1 MKPNIKQNLLLAT
14 LSVSLLAASMG
25 YADSNSAVQVEPS
38 PSKNVDLTPVQA
50 DSPNIPPDYDAYL
63 LSQGKEVYAQLLM
76 ARQAALNKNA
86 DGFINALGFAREA
99 LDNLQVPDQVKTL
112 DKQLGIIKQDLGKQ
126 GGKLN
131 SDLWV
136 PVEAQL
142 RSALIF
148 NSDTII
154 DQAAASASKGVEAAR
169 NNDNSAVRAA
179 LDEVVQAST
188 YNLGV
193 FPLSKVKADLDAA
206 SAAADNDNPYWP
218 GALEAVQSALATFQ
232 WYEQVPAHGLL
243 AAYTDAVS
251 AYALATSPNFRI
263 DQRQSVL
270 DLLGKAA
277 DELRQSPGAAE
288 LQIEIRAL
296 IDKVT
301 PENSDIKLLLQHI
314 QQQINQQR
322 QQSEDQYLQTI
333 AAGMVN
339 NPNP

>member
-1 MKPNIKQNLLLAT
+1 MKTSIKQNLLLTA
-14 LSVSLLAASMG
+14 LSVSLLGASIG
-25 YADSNSAVQVEPS
+25 YADNNAPIQVEAS
-38 PSKNVDLTPVQA
+38 SSRSIDVAPVQA
-50 DSPNIPPDYDAYL
+50 DSPTIPPDYDTYL

-76 ARQAALNKNA
+76 ARQAALNKNS
-86 DGFINALGFAREA
+86 DGFINALAFAREA
-99 LDNLQVPDQVKTL
+99 MNNLQVPDQVRTL

-126 GGKLN
+126 GSKLN

-142 RSALIF
+142 RNALIF

-169 NNDNSAVRAA
+169 NNDNNAVKAA

-206 SAAADNDNPYWP
+206 SEAADNDSPYWP

-243 AAYTDAVS
+243 AAYTDAAS
-251 AYALATSPNFRI
+251 AYALANSPEFRL
-263 DQRQSVL
+263 DQHQTVI

-277 DELRQSPGAAE
+277 DELRQSPHSAE

-314 QQQINQQR
+314 QQQINQLR

-339 NPNP
+339 NP